1 MVPLLLVRLVQA
13 TLVQGH
19 LLVHLV
25 EVTLVPLVEATQ
37 AVHHLVHQVVATLV
51 LVPLGLLVGDT
62 LVRLVLATLAVPQ
75 LPATRALVPLVVEGT
90 LVAPLVATLAV
101 PLVATLAVPRRA
113 RATQGPPRW
122 TRRWPSGSRR
132 WTRTTPGKLT
142 PRSWGGLLPMV
153 MAACSV
159 RRLAG
164 R

>member
-1 MVPLLLVRLVQA
+1 MQRCQGTPASPTLVVPLLLVRLVQA

-75 LPATRALVPLVVEGT
+75 LPATRALVPLVV
-90 LVAPLVATLAV
+90 APQEATLAV
-101 PLVATLAVPRRA
+101 PLVATLEVPRPA

-122 TRRWPSGSRR
+122 TRR
-132 WTRTTPGKLT
+132 
-142 PRSWGGLLPMV
+142 
-153 MAACSV
+153 
-159 RRLAG
+159 
-164 R
+164 